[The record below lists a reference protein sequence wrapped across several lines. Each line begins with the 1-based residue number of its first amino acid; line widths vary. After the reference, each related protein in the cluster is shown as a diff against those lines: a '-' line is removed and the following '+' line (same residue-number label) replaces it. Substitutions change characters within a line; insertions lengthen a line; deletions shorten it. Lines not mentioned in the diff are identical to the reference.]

1 MTTPHHPAG
10 HVPPPGNPYAAP
22 PGGPAAPPQGYAAP
36 PQGYAAPPQGGYAAP
51 PQGYAVPPQGGY
63 AAPQQAGHPV
73 PGPAG
78 HPAPAP
84 GGFFVPTA
92 CRACGSQE
100 AANVKVRAHLGLL
113 IVMRFE
119 HLDGPFCRTCGISV
133 VRQMTTRAL
142 CLGWWGP
149 LSLALFNP
157 FTLLWNLYAHRKY
170 AKLLPSEPAPGRT
183 QLDPGAPVLRR
194 PQAYATLLPLGWAVW
209 VVTQIVSHA

>member
-10 HVPPPGNPYAAP
+10 HVPAAGNPYAAP
-22 PGGPAAPPQGYAAP
+22 PGGPAVPPQQGPAAPPQAGYAAPPQAGYAAP
-36 PQGYAAPPQGGYAAP
+36 PQGGHAAPPQGGYAAP
-51 PQGYAVPPQGGY
+51 VPGGY
-63 AAPQQAGHPV
+63 A
-73 PGPAG
+73 
-78 HPAPAP
+78 APAP

-92 CRACGSQE
+92 CRACGAQD
-100 AANVKVRAHLGLL
+100 AANVKVRAHVGLL

-157 FTLLWNLYAHRKY
+157 FTLLWNLFAHRKFS
-170 AKLLPSEPAPGRT
+170 KLPPSQPAPGRT
-183 QLDPGAPVLRR
+183 QLEPGVPVLRR

-209 VVTQIVSHA
+209 VVTQIVIHAK